1 MKPEEMEKY
10 FNDIIENLKLNLQ
23 MAEGRIRKLQ
33 DSEYKLETE
42 LENIKEELSTY
53 KKNN

>member
-10 FNDIIENLKLNLQ
+10 FNEIIENLRLNLQ

-33 DSEYKLETE
+33 DSEFKLETQI
-42 LENIKEELSTY
+42 ENLKEELSTY
-53 KKNN
+53 KKK